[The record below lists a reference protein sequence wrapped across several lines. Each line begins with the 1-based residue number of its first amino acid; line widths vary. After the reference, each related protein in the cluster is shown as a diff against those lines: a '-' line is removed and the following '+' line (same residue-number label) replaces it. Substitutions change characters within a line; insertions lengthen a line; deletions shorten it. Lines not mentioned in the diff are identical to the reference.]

1 MSERKCS
8 DELLEKFDNGEDIT
22 EEFDFEHAETHDGFA
37 TKRVNV
43 DFPQWVID
51 ALDEE
56 ARRIGVGRQAV
67 IKTWIVERLDSGRK
81 PA

>member
-1 MSERKCS
+1 MSGTKRG
-8 DELLEKFDNGEDIT
+8 DELLEKFDRGEDIT
-22 EEFDFEHAETHDGFA
+22 DEFDFEHAESHDGFA

-43 DFPQWVID
+43 DFPQWVVN

-56 ARRIGVGRQAV
+56 ARRIGIGRQAV
-67 IKTWIVERLDSGRK
+67 IKTWIVERLDKERK